1 MMNHPSCEQLVQLVR
16 DHLETSVARTVTDV
30 QAKTVLAMID
40 SILANVASRCGHEV
54 AWMHD
59 EIAAVLAE
67 ADDYVDNGRPGA
79 QTLAEALAVVR
90 GLDSTSL
97 HFDDVQRRYDAAGEV
112 LSRLLENCRTADEAV
127 RNRVE
132 HLLEQRL
139 QRELHIRGSFE
150 LAGRS

>member
-16 DHLETSVARTVTDV
+16 EHLETSVGGSITDL
-30 QAKTVLAMID
+30 QTKTVLAMID

-54 AWMHD
+54 AWMH
-59 EIAAVLAE
+59 EEVAVVLAE

-79 QTLAEALAVVR
+79 QLVAEALAVLR
-90 GLDSTSL
+90 ELDSSSL

-112 LSRLLENCRTADEAV
+112 LSRLLENCRTTDETV
-127 RNRVE
+127 RQRVE

-139 QRELHIRGSFE
+139 LRELHIRGSFE

>member
-16 DHLETSVARTVTDV
+16 EHLGTSVGGTISDIQT
-30 QAKTVLAMID
+30 KTVLAMID

-54 AWMHD
+54 AWMHE
-59 EIAAVLAE
+59 EIAVVLAE
-67 ADDYVDNGRPGA
+67 ADDYVDNNRPGA
-79 QTLAEALAVVR
+79 QAVAEALAVVR

-97 HFDDVQRRYDAAGEV
+97 HFGDVQRRYDAAGEV
-112 LSRLLENCRTADEAV
+112 LSRLLENCRTADDVV
-127 RNRVE
+127 RDRVE